1 MLRGKLV
8 PKISL
13 FFPPDLLFILN
24 RSNNSPLYKLVLRLC
39 KSTVNDS
46 HCLSPSPGA
55 PVCYLGPSTN
65 ARTLPKPSL
74 I

>member
-24 RSNNSPLYKLVLRLC
+24 RSNNSTLYKLVLRLF
-39 KSTVNDS
+39 KSTVKDN
-46 HCLSPSPGA
+46 HCLSPSSGA
-55 PVCYLGPSTN
+55 PVCHLGHSTKD
-65 ARTLPKPSL
+65 TS
-74 I
+74 